1 MKLNK
6 NGWGLLEF
14 FIFLGIFIFCLLVS
28 AFALRKVGLLDEN
41 WNFSF
46 YHDQKPT
53 PQEKTDYSEV
63 EENMISASKK
73 YINDFYNNQLGL
85 DTLHI
90 KVSSLVENNY
100 MSEIT
105 DKDGKCSGY
114 ISVYVDDNGASVYKP
129 YLKCKSYT
137 TSGYVER
144 HDG

>member
-14 FIFLGIFIFCLLVS
+14 FIFLGIFIFCLLAS

-63 EENMISASKK
+63 EENMVSASKK

-85 DTLHI
+85 DTRHM
-90 KVSSLVENNY
+90 KVSS
-100 MSEIT
+100 
-105 DKDGKCSGY
+105 
-114 ISVYVDDNGASVYKP
+114 
-129 YLKCKSYT
+129 
-137 TSGYVER
+137 
-144 HDG
+144 